1 MKMCS
6 VKSTPRQKSQQK
18 KEEHMERYYYN
29 TEITRNQDKKKA
41 NIYTKQSIQ
50 VGDEKLNNVL

>member
-6 VKSTPRQKSQQK
+6 VKPTPRQKSQQK

-29 TEITRNQDKKKA
+29 TEITRNQDKKGEHLYKT
-41 NIYTKQSIQ
+41 IDTSWR
-50 VGDEKLNNVL
+50 